1 MCALGTGAKEAAPHS
16 TSRKSNWRKEG
27 KLGEV
32 GLGATGQPRRPAV
45 LNPHAASDP
54 GSERWPATRHSRGQ
68 MADPRPDPESEPESV
83 FPREVRL
90 FADSYSK
97 KSRFY
102 FCGHVLSIT
111 ENFGSRLGVAAHV
124 WDAALSLC
132 NYFESQNV
140 DFRGKK
146 VIELGAGTGIVGI
159 LAALQGLLPL
169 DCKPWEQRDFV

>member
-1 MCALGTGAKEAAPHS
+1 MCALGTGAREAAPHS
-16 TSRKSNWRKEG
+16 ISRKSNWRKEG
-27 KLGEV
+27 KLGEA

-54 GSERWPATRHSRGQ
+54 GSERWPASRHSRGQ

-90 FADSYSK
+90 FADSYSE

-111 ENFGSRLGVAAHV
+111 ENFGSRLGVAAYV
-124 WDAALSLC
+124 WDAVRSERPWARVRGRSDPGLSLSHM
-132 NYFESQNV
+132 EP
-140 DFRGKK
+140 
-146 VIELGAGTGIVGI
+146 IP
-159 LAALQGLLPL
+159 AAVLSFLSFLP
-169 DCKPWEQRDFV
+169 